1 MEVIIRKQYL
11 KDLRKVPKHIF
22 TSADAVLDKLRS
34 AENLNKSGVD
44 FTKMQCQKKD
54 KEYYRIRLGDWR
66 MGIELKTPS
75 VIIITILHR
84 SEIYKKF
91 PPQ

>member
-22 TSADAVLDKLRS
+22 TSANTALDKLRS

-44 FTKMQCQKKD
+44 FTKMQGQKKD

-75 VIIITILHR
+75 VIIITIKQL

>member
-1 MEVIIRKQYL
+1 MEVIIRKQCL

-22 TSADAVLDKLRS
+22 TSADTVLDKLRS

-44 FTKMQCQKKD
+44 FMQVKKKD
-54 KEYYRIRLGDWR
+54 KEYYRISLGDWR

-75 VIIITILHR
+75 VIIITIKQR